1 VLVLGL
7 NCCLSPAGDDFMPDR
22 FTLYFHDASAVLL
35 RDGEVVAAVEQE
47 RLSRVKH
54 TPAFA
59 GDAIRACLAAA
70 GAGLAAVDRVAFF
83 FDEAYTDGELYQ
95 MYAERSR
102 LPLRYSRALLA
113 DRLREGFGVDL
124 PDERFTFVRH
134 HTSHAFCAYGQSGWP
149 DALVVV
155 MDGSGEYESVSVYD
169 ARGSTVDLLAT
180 EDVAHSLGLAYLA
193 GTQLLGY
200 RLFDE
205 YKVMGLAP
213 HGDPGT
219 YRPVFESLY
228 ELRAGGRYGLDYE
241 ALQPAFERAGFRP
254 RRRGEPFAQR
264 HRDFAA
270 GLQEMVERIGGH
282 LVEHWRRVTGHRR
295 LALAGGVGQN
305 STLNGK
311 LLRAGRFDDVFVH
324 PAAHDAGAALGAAL
338 AVQEDLPR
346 RRIRHVFW
354 GPRLPGTQAVARSL
368 DPWAAFVHYRQSADV
383 AAETAALLAG
393 GGVVGWVQGRS
404 EFGPRAL
411 GNRSILADPRPAANQ
426 DRVNAMVKQREAY
439 RPFAPSVQAEHLRE
453 YFEFPDGLPA
463 PDFMV
468 FTVPVQPDRRHLLG
482 AVTHVD
488 GSARVHAV
496 DRAVNPRFWR
506 LLAEFGALTG
516 VPVLLNTSFNNHA
529 EPIVDSVADAL
540 RCFLTT
546 GIDHLVIGDVI
557 VAKRAW
563 TGDDLGGLAPRLMP
577 AARLAA
583 RHDGGPVRYEID
595 ARQPIDRASY
605 EVLCRADG
613 HTPLAKLAAEV
624 GAPLGTLTGELARL
638 WRERYVDLVAD
649 GAGTTSPGTR
659 R

>member
-1 VLVLGL
+1 MLVLGI
-7 NCCLSPAGDDFMPDR
+7 NCCLSPAADDFMPDR
-22 FTLYFHDASAVLL
+22 FTLLFHDASAVLL

-54 TPAFA
+54 TAAFA
-59 GDAIRACLAAA
+59 GDAIRACLHTA
-70 GAGLAAVDRVAFF
+70 GASLADVDRVAFF
-83 FDEAYTDGELYQ
+83 FDERYTDGELYQ
-95 MYAERSR
+95 LYAERAG

-113 DRLREGFGVDL
+113 DRMRESFGVDL
-124 PDERFTFVRH
+124 PDERFTFVQH
-134 HTSHAFCAYGQSGWP
+134 HLSHAFSAYGHSGWS

-169 ARGSTVDLLAT
+169 AHGSTVDLLAS

-193 GTQLLGY
+193 GTRLLGY

-213 HGDPGT
+213 HGDPRT
-219 YRPVFESLY
+219 YRAVFDSLY
-228 ELRAGGRYGLDYE
+228 ELRAGGRYRLDYE
-241 ALQPAFERAGFRP
+241 ALQPAFDRAGFPP
-254 RRRGEPFAQR
+254 RRRGEPLDRR

-282 LVEHWRRVTGHRR
+282 VVSHWQRVTGHRR

-311 LLRAGRFDDVFVH
+311 LLGGGLFDDVFVH

-338 AVQEDLPR
+338 KVHGDLPG

-354 GPRLPGTQAVARSL
+354 GPDLPDSDAVEKTLSEW
-368 DPWAAFVHYRQSADV
+368 PTFVHCERSNDV
-383 AAETAALLAG
+383 AADTARLLAEG
-393 GGVVGWVQGRS
+393 AVVGWVQGRS

-411 GNRSILADPRPAANQ
+411 GNRSILADPRPAANR
-426 DRVNAMVKQREAY
+426 DRVNRMVKQREAY

-453 YFEFPDGLPA
+453 YFEFPDGLPP

-468 FTVPVQPDRRHLLG
+468 FTVPVRPRLRHLLG

-496 DRAVNPRFWR
+496 DRAVNPLFWR
-506 LLAEFGALTG
+506 LLAEFGARTG

-557 VAKRAW
+557 VGKHAW
-563 TGDDLGGLAPRLMP
+563 TIDDLCGLAPALMP

-583 RHDGGPVRYEID
+583 RHGPAAVGYDIG
-595 ARQPIDRASY
+595 PDRPVGPATY
-605 EVLCRADG
+605 QVLCRADG
-613 HTPLAKLAAEV
+613 RTPLARLAAHAGVPAHLVVDEV
-624 GAPLGTLTGELARL
+624 THL
-638 WRERYVDLVAD
+638 WSERYVDLLPAST
-649 GAGTTSPGTR
+649 GSS
-659 R
+659 